1 MQRTHPLVLLSGSKT
16 RWHSLIRFREIRQ
29 NRVGLPSHQDG
40 GETLGSKSWPCYH
53 LIYIPFLF
61 PDVERVVALSLS
73 LPLHLS
79 ISLSLFSSIQTEKI
93 LLSMSLSFY
102 LSIYVSICLSLFIS
116 LYIYLC
122 IYLSLSIYLSI
133 YVSLYLSTYLSFSLF
148 FYVNRKDS
156 FGKFLH
162 IECRFLSRS
171 DFRNL

>member
-73 LPLHLS
+73 LPL
-79 ISLSLFSSIQTEKI
+79 
-93 LLSMSLSFY
+93 Y
-102 LSIYVSICLSLFIS
+102 LSIYFSISLFFYTNRKDPSIYVS
-116 LYIYLC
+116 LFLSIHLC
-122 IYLSLSIYLSI
+122 LYLSLSIYLSI
-133 YVSLYLSTYLSFSLF
+133 YLFMYLSLSFYLSIYLCLPLSIYLSF
-148 FYVNRKDS
+148 
-156 FGKFLH
+156 
-162 IECRFLSRS
+162 FLSFLLRKQKRF
-171 DFRNL
+171 FR